1 MFLYCCE
8 SLADIEIVESD
19 VIGIIS
25 VLLINKAMGPDCIS
39 HKMLKS
45 TMKTVCKPLQLPFTR
60 SFSEK
65 IFPGCW
71 KLAHVLHIPL
81 FKNENPFL

>member
-1 MFLYCCE
+1 MFLYCSE
-8 SLADIEIVESD
+8 SLTDIVIEESE

-39 HKMLKS
+39 YKMLKS
-45 TMKTVCKPLQLPFTR
+45 TMNMVCKPLQLLFTR

-65 IFPGCW
+65 IVPGCW

-81 FKNENPFL
+81 FKKENPFL